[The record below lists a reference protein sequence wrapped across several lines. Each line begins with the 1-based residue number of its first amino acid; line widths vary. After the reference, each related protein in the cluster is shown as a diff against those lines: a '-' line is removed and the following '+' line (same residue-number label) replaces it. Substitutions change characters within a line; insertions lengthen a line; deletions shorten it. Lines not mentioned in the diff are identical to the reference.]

1 MLFPRTSAPKRQGFL
16 LSLHHKRKR
25 NMNSNRN
32 LNRKDCL
39 IMVLTIVIISLVA
52 IILYGLLM
60 RALDGR
66 VLFQLC
72 VAVLLSISAIG
83 IMTTLLLYSQHRQHE
98 KWVRAQRIF
107 IEEEIRAQRLLES
120 KHRLKEKERLLE
132 FLRKL
137 CDAVKDKNIL
147 PEYIYKEITNE

>member
-16 LSLHHKRKR
+16 LSLH
-25 NMNSNRN
+25 
-32 LNRKDCL
+32 
-39 IMVLTIVIISLVA
+39 
-52 IILYGLLM
+52 IILCGLLV

-120 KHRLKEKERLLE
+120 KQRLKEKERLLE

>member
-120 KHRLKEKERLLE
+120 KQRLKEKERLLE

>member
-1 MLFPRTSAPKRQGFL
+1 
-16 LSLHHKRKR
+16 
-25 NMNSNRN
+25 MNSNRN
-32 LNRKDCL
+32 LSRKDCL
-39 IMVLTIVIISLVA
+39 IMVLTIVIVTLVA
-52 IILYGLLM
+52 IILCGLLM

>member
-1 MLFPRTSAPKRQGFL
+1 
-16 LSLHHKRKR
+16 
-25 NMNSNRN
+25 MNSNRN

-39 IMVLTIVIISLVA
+39 IMVLTIVIITLVA
-52 IILYGLLM
+52 IILCGLLV
-60 RALDGR
+60 RALGGR

-72 VAVLLSISAIG
+72 VAVLLSVSATS
-83 IMTTLLLYSQHRQHE
+83 IMTTLLLYSQHRQYE

-137 CDAVKDKNIL
+137 CDAVKDQNIL

>member
-1 MLFPRTSAPKRQGFL
+1 
-16 LSLHHKRKR
+16 
-25 NMNSNRN
+25 MNSNSNSR
-32 LNRKDCL
+32 RKDCL
-39 IMVLTIVIISLVA
+39 LIVLTIVIITLVA
-52 IILYGLLM
+52 IILCGSLM
-60 RALDGR
+60 RVLEER
-66 VLFQLC
+66 MLFQLC
-72 VAVLLSISAIG
+72 VAVLLSVSAIG

-120 KHRLKEKERLLE
+120 KQRLKEKERLLE

-137 CDAVKDKNIL
+137 CDAVKDQNIL

>member
-1 MLFPRTSAPKRQGFL
+1 
-16 LSLHHKRKR
+16 
-25 NMNSNRN
+25 MNSNRN
-32 LNRKDCL
+32 LSRKDCL
-39 IMVLTIVIISLVA
+39 IMVLTIVIITLVA
-52 IILYGLLM
+52 IILCGLLM
-60 RALDGR
+60 RALGGR

-72 VAVLLSISAIG
+72 VAVLLSVSATS
-83 IMTTLLLYSQHRQHE
+83 IMTTLLLYSQNRQHE

-107 IEEEIRAQRLLES
+107 IEEEIRVQRLLES
-120 KHRLKEKERLLE
+120 KQRLKEKERLLE

>member
-1 MLFPRTSAPKRQGFL
+1 
-16 LSLHHKRKR
+16 
-25 NMNSNRN
+25 MNSNRN

-120 KHRLKEKERLLE
+120 KQRLKEKERLLE

>member
-1 MLFPRTSAPKRQGFL
+1 
-16 LSLHHKRKR
+16 
-25 NMNSNRN
+25 MNSNRN

>member
-1 MLFPRTSAPKRQGFL
+1 MLLTSAPKRQGFL

-39 IMVLTIVIISLVA
+39 IMVLTIVIITLVA
-52 IILYGLLM
+52 IILCGLLM
-60 RALDGR
+60 RAFEGR
-66 VLFQLC
+66 MLFLLC
-72 VAVLLSISAIG
+72 VAVLLSVSATS

-107 IEEEIRAQRLLES
+107 LEEQIRTQQLFKVEQ
-120 KHRLKEKERLLE
+120 KLKEKERLLE
-132 FLRKL
+132 FLKKL
-137 CDAVKDKNIL
+137 CDAVK
-147 PEYIYKEITNE
+147 

>member
-1 MLFPRTSAPKRQGFL
+1 
-16 LSLHHKRKR
+16 
-25 NMNSNRN
+25 MNSNRN
-32 LNRKDCL
+32 LSRKDCL
-39 IMVLTIVIISLVA
+39 IMVLTIVIITLVA
-52 IILYGLLM
+52 IILYGLLV
-60 RALDGR
+60 RALGGR

-83 IMTTLLLYSQHRQHE
+83 IMTTLLLYSQHRQYE

-107 IEEEIRAQRLLES
+107 LEEQIRAQRLFKVEQ
-120 KHRLKEKERLLE
+120 KLKEKERLLE

>member
-1 MLFPRTSAPKRQGFL
+1 
-16 LSLHHKRKR
+16 
-25 NMNSNRN
+25 
-32 LNRKDCL
+32 
-39 IMVLTIVIISLVA
+39 MVLTIVIISLVA
-52 IILYGLLM
+52 IILYGLLV
-60 RALDGR
+60 RALGGR

-120 KHRLKEKERLLE
+120 KQRLKEKERLLE
-132 FLRKL
+132 FLRKF

>member
-1 MLFPRTSAPKRQGFL
+1 
-16 LSLHHKRKR
+16 
-25 NMNSNRN
+25 
-32 LNRKDCL
+32 
-39 IMVLTIVIISLVA
+39 MVLTIVIISLVA

-83 IMTTLLLYSQHRQHE
+83 IMTTLLLYSQHRQYE

-107 IEEEIRAQRLLES
+107 LEEQIRAQRLFKVEQ
-120 KHRLKEKERLLE
+120 KLKEKERLLE

-137 CDAVKDKNIL
+137 CDAVKDQNIL
-147 PEYIYKEITNE
+147 PEYIYREITNE

>member
-1 MLFPRTSAPKRQGFL
+1 MLLTSAPKRQGFL

-39 IMVLTIVIISLVA
+39 IMVLTIVIVTLVA
-52 IILYGLLM
+52 IILCGLLV
-60 RALDGR
+60 RALGGR

-72 VAVLLSISAIG
+72 VAVLLSVSATS

-120 KHRLKEKERLLE
+120 KQKLKEKERLLE

-137 CDAVKDKNIL
+137 CDAVKDKNLL

>member
-1 MLFPRTSAPKRQGFL
+1 
-16 LSLHHKRKR
+16 
-25 NMNSNRN
+25 MNSNRN

-52 IILYGLLM
+52 II
-60 RALDGR
+60 
-66 VLFQLC
+66 
-72 VAVLLSISAIG
+72 
-83 IMTTLLLYSQHRQHE
+83 YSQHRQYE

-107 IEEEIRAQRLLES
+107 LEEQIRAQRLFKVEQ
-120 KHRLKEKERLLE
+120 KLKEKERLLE

-137 CDAVKDKNIL
+137 CDAVKDENIL

>member
-1 MLFPRTSAPKRQGFL
+1 
-16 LSLHHKRKR
+16 
-25 NMNSNRN
+25 
-32 LNRKDCL
+32 
-39 IMVLTIVIISLVA
+39 MVLTIVIITLVA
-52 IILYGLLM
+52 IIIYGLLV
-60 RALDGR
+60 RVLGGR

-72 VAVLLSISAIG
+72 VTVLLSVSATS
-83 IMTTLLLYSQHRQHE
+83 IMTTLLLYSQHKQHE

-137 CDAVKDKNIL
+137 CDAVKDQNIL

>member
-1 MLFPRTSAPKRQGFL
+1 
-16 LSLHHKRKR
+16 
-25 NMNSNRN
+25 
-32 LNRKDCL
+32 
-39 IMVLTIVIISLVA
+39 MVLTIVIISLVA

-66 VLFQLC
+66 MLFQLC

-98 KWVRAQRIF
+98 KWVRAQRIL

>member
-1 MLFPRTSAPKRQGFL
+1 
-16 LSLHHKRKR
+16 
-25 NMNSNRN
+25 MNSNRN

-60 RALDGR
+60 RALDGG
-66 VLFQLC
+66 VLFQLW

-120 KHRLKEKERLLE
+120 KQRLKEKERLLE